1 MIAFCVCLYYPRH
14 PPPKGF
20 RSTVQWRPPDRLP
33 GRQSV
38 PHHSPPAVRRERCG
52 VLLVGRR
59 LPAQFCQ
66 LGRSSGPVC
75 SCDPNLHLKTIR
87 KKNSR
92 ILQLGFAYRF
102 QNQAGGR
109 PWVNPKPNK
118 FTTPFLRSFCTPAFH
133 PMAEIR
139 AIASREQCLTQS
151 TGGSP
156 SVRRRPLE
164 QPTGFRAVL
173 FSFRHSV
180 SVLKVFANRAEY
192 SFHPPPLCCRNPVD
206 AWQGP
211 SGP

>member
-1 MIAFCVCLYYPRH
+1 METTRPITRTAVC
-14 PPPKGF
+14 
-20 RSTVQWRPPDRLP
+20 T
-33 GRQSV
+33 
-38 PHHSPPAVRRERCG
+38 SPPAACCTLRKVWSFAGRPEASSP
-52 VLLVGRR
+52 VLPVS
-59 LPAQFCQ
+59 
-66 LGRSSGPVC
+66 GRSSGPVC

-180 SVLKVFANRAEY
+180 SVLKVFANQAEY